1 MSIMSFLH
9 RRGFTF
15 KPLLQSDLA
24 LAQALP
30 WSNPGTAAHTES
42 VRGGGKQ
49 GTPMAVSGYLTLREK
64 KRSQTLIVEI
74 ASALDETSVQ
84 ELRAA
89 FTAILQRARRIV
101 AVDMSR
107 VSHVDSEGFGALLY
121 LQKRL
126 VENGRM
132 LALVGC
138 QDSVREAL
146 QLTRLEALLPHY
158 ASMDLL
164 P

>member
-1 MSIMSFLH
+1 
-9 RRGFTF
+9 
-15 KPLLQSDLA
+15 
-24 LAQALP
+24 
-30 WSNPGTAAHTES
+30 
-42 VRGGGKQ
+42 
-49 GTPMAVSGYLTLREK
+49 MAVSGYLTLREK

-126 VENGRM
+126 VENGQM

>member
-1 MSIMSFLH
+1 MSFLH
-9 RRGFTF
+9 RRGFSF
-15 KPLLQSDLA
+15 KPLLQSDRTP
-24 LAQALP
+24 AQALP
-30 WSNPGTAAHTES
+30 WSNPGTAAHPEY

-74 ASALDETSVQ
+74 AGALDATSVQ

-89 FTAILQRARRIV
+89 YTEILQRARRIV
-101 AVDMSR
+101 AVDMRR
-107 VSHVDSEGFGALLY
+107 VSQVDSEGFGALLY

-126 VENGRM
+126 VENGQR

-138 QDSVREAL
+138 QEGVREAL

-158 ASMDLL
+158 ASLNHL

>member
-1 MSIMSFLH
+1 
-9 RRGFTF
+9 
-15 KPLLQSDLA
+15 
-24 LAQALP
+24 
-30 WSNPGTAAHTES
+30 
-42 VRGGGKQ
+42 
-49 GTPMAVSGYLTLREK
+49 MAVSGYLTLREK

-74 ASALDETSVQ
+74 AGALDATSVQ

-89 FTAILQRARRIV
+89 YTEILQRARRIV
-101 AVDMSR
+101 AVDMRR
-107 VSHVDSEGFGALLY
+107 VSQVDSEGFGALLY

-126 VENGRM
+126 VENGQR

-138 QDSVREAL
+138 QEGVREAL

-158 ASMDLL
+158 ASLNHL